1 MPAAKDTTM
10 LKPDS
15 KKVLIA
21 MAELQM
27 EPMDLA
33 KEANI
38 SRNVVYSLRRGFY
51 TKPKYMGA
59 VARALNVK
67 VIDLIES

>member
-1 MPAAKDTTM
+1 MPAARDTTM

-21 MAELQM
+21 MAEMQM

-33 KEANI
+33 KEAKISNNI
-38 SRNVVYSLRRGFY
+38 VYSLRRGFY

-67 VIDLIES
+67 VTDLIES

>member
-1 MPAAKDTTM
+1 MPAARDTTM

-21 MAELQM
+21 MAEMQM

-67 VIDLIES
+67 VTDLIES

>member
-1 MPAAKDTTM
+1 MPAARDTTM

>member
-1 MPAAKDTTM
+1 MPAARDTTM

-15 KKVLIA
+15 KKVFIA

-67 VIDLIES
+67 VTDLIES

>member
-1 MPAAKDTTM
+1 MPAARDTTM

-21 MAELQM
+21 MAEMQM

-33 KEANI
+33 REAKI

-67 VIDLIES
+67 VTDLIES